1 MFFLPKNLDDYIVNH
16 SEDEPQILKDLTR
29 ETHLKV
35 LQPIMLSGA
44 YQGRVLSMIS
54 HLRAPKRV
62 LEIGTFTGYSA
73 ICLMEGMPQGSELVT
88 IDINEE
94 LEDIAARYFK
104 RFTSAPLSEQSHE
117 EDRTGVTST
126 PLSDKG
132 DRDIKDER
140 SEQENPP
147 VAERSRSHA
156 PQTPFTSTPPSDQ
169 RDGDIKEERSEQE
182 NPPMAERSRSHD
194 AKAFDRSRSHTPRNI
209 NIKQLIGDATEIIP
223 QLEGTFDLI
232 FIDADKPNYVT
243 YFHQIMEKV
252 SSGSLIISDNVLWH
266 GKVVEQINS
275 KDASTPVLLEYNRLL
290 KEDQR
295 LQTVL
300 LSVRDGLTLSRV
312 L

>member
-73 ICLMEGMPQGSELVT
+73 ICLMEGMPADSELIT

-94 LEDIAARYFK
+94 LESIAGRYFK
-104 RFTSAPLSEQSHE
+104 RFNSAS
-117 EDRTGVTST
+117 DDKDST
-126 PLSDKG
+126 LDNEAIFSK
-132 DRDIKDER
+132 
-140 SEQENPP
+140 
-147 VAERSRSHA
+147 
-156 PQTPFTSTPPSDQ
+156 
-169 RDGDIKEERSEQE
+169 
-182 NPPMAERSRSHD
+182 
-194 AKAFDRSRSHTPRNI
+194 NI
-209 NIKQLIGDATEIIP
+209 TVKQVIGDATQIIP
-223 QLEGTFDLI
+223 QLEGTFDLV
-232 FIDADKPNYVT
+232 FIDADKPNYVN

-252 SSGSLIISDNVLWH
+252 TSGSLIISDNVLWH
-266 GKVVEQINS
+266 GKVVEDVNP
-275 KDASTPVLLEYNRLL
+275 KDTSTPVLLEYNRLL
-290 KEDQR
+290 KEDPR